1 MTHEFA
7 ADQRYQAVRKQLD
20 QLHYCLPFNA
30 ESTHLVEKLLNDLLQ
45 TTEGYQKLK
54 AEIQM
59 VHHDEKLNQQ
69 ALVPLQKE
77 NEKLTKENNK
87 LHMQVIQT
95 KEEREAGELQ
105 WRNTLRQLQDECQDL
120 KFLVDSKDQR
130 IRNLE

>member
-1 MTHEFA
+1 
-7 ADQRYQAVRKQLD
+7 
-20 QLHYCLPFNA
+20 
-30 ESTHLVEKLLNDLLQ
+30 
-45 TTEGYQKLK
+45 
-54 AEIQM
+54 M

-105 WRNTLRQLQDECQDL
+105 WRNTLR
-120 KFLVDSKDQR
+120 
-130 IRNLE
+130 